1 MSVKR
6 CSVEDE
12 RLGID
17 FDDEVRP
24 VFIKGETKNG
34 VFHVRTENIETYS
47 DLSDSDRKDIRNVLR
62 NSNVVID

>member
-6 CSVEDE
+6 YSVENE

-17 FDDEVRP
+17 FDDEFRS

-34 VFHVRTENIETYS
+34 VFHVRTEDFETHP
-47 DLSDSDRKDIRNVLR
+47 DLSDSDRKKIRNILR
-62 NSNVVID
+62 KSNVVID

>member
-6 CSVEDE
+6 YSVENE

-17 FDDEVRP
+17 FDNGVRP

-34 VFHVRTENIETYS
+34 VFHVRTDDFETYP
-47 DLSDSDRKDIRNVLR
+47 DLSDSDREDIRNVLID
-62 NSNVVID
+62 SNVAID

>member
-6 CSVEDE
+6 YSVENE
-12 RLGID
+12 RLCID

-34 VFHVRTENIETYS
+34 VFHVRTEDFETYP
-47 DLSDSDRKDIRNVLR
+47 DFSDSDREEIRIVLR
-62 NSNVVID
+62 NSNIVID

>member
-1 MSVKR
+1 MSVNKI
-6 CSVEDE
+6 SVENE

-24 VFIKGETKNG
+24 VFIKGRTENG
-34 VFHVRTENIETYS
+34 VFYVRTEDLETHPNLSES
-47 DLSDSDRKDIRNVLR
+47 DKKDIREALR

>member
-6 CSVEDE
+6 YSVENE

-17 FDDEVRP
+17 FEDEVRS

-34 VFHVRTENIETYS
+34 VFHVRIEDFETYP
-47 DLSDSDRKDIRNVLR
+47 DLSDSDREEIRNVLR

>member
-6 CSVEDE
+6 YSVENE

-34 VFHVRTENIETYS
+34 VFHVRTEDFETYPG
-47 DLSDSDRKDIRNVLR
+47 LSNSDREEIRNILK